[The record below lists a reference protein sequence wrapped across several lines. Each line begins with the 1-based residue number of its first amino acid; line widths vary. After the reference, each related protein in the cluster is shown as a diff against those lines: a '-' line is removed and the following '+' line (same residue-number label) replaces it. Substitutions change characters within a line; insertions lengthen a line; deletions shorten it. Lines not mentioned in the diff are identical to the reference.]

1 MSKVT
6 EQQQDGEQ
14 EESNVEPEP
23 EAENKA
29 VGSRVERTEDR
40 AFVTGHA
47 QYTDDI
53 ETARGA
59 HAAIVRSQYG
69 HARIESVDT
78 SAAEALDEVVAVFT
92 AADMDEA
99 TTPAPRKIPTMS
111 TDYIAVEPEL
121 FRPVIARERV
131 RYQGEPIAIVIAE
144 DRYAAADGVDAVQV
158 KYDRLD
164 AVTDPEAA
172 LEPDAPT
179 LHEDYEDNLAYEWE
193 FGDEDEV
200 EETFEEAAYTASVS
214 IDEQRVIPNA
224 IEPRAAIARYEPGS
238 EELEIEMSTQT
249 PHSDRH
255 ALSGIIQHP
264 EHKIHIDAPR
274 VGGGFG
280 AKIHNY
286 DVEALVP
293 WCARELE
300 TPVKWQ
306 AKRTEIHQTSSH
318 GRGLNYDGR
327 IALDEAGN
335 VLAVRADGLADVG
348 GYMSSHVHMLT
359 TIFSVDL
366 VPGQYEVP
374 ELYAHIQGAL
384 TNETPLDSF
393 RGVHEVPAITLI
405 ERLMDA
411 AAAEAGMD
419 PAELRRRNQIPS
431 DAFPYESVTGQRYDS
446 GNYRKALDKA
456 LDLVDYEELRE
467 RQAALRDEGR
477 YLGVGLSCYAHVS
490 GVGPADICKKAGIFK
505 THWESGRVTIPPSG
519 TVTAYCG
526 TMDFGMG
533 HDTIYAQ
540 IVSDELGIP
549 MDDIEVVEGDTRELN
564 DGTGTHAS
572 RSAVVGGSALVES
585 ARDVVE
591 KGREIAAYHFEASEN
606 DVEFADGEYY
616 VSGAPDRSM
625 TIQQVADQAH
635 RAFEL
640 PGEPGMEATTY
651 WLPDEL
657 TMTAGTHVAVVEVDP
672 ESGDVEFER
681 YVAVDDVGNQ
691 INPTIVEG
699 QLHGGIAQGISQAL
713 YEDVV
718 YDDTGNM
725 VTSSLQD
732 YAMPKSVHVPE
743 METESITT
751 PAPDNP
757 LGAKGVG
764 ETGPIA
770 ANPAVV
776 NAVCDA
782 LAPFGFGEDVDT
794 PITPEDVWRITNGD
808 AG

>member
-6 EQQQDGEQ
+6 EPGNEEEREQ
-14 EESNVEPEP
+14 
-23 EAENKA
+23 A

-40 AFVTGHA
+40 GFLTGTA

-53 ETARGA
+53 ETAGGA
-59 HAAIVRSQYG
+59 HAAVLRSQYG
-69 HARIESVDT
+69 HARIEAIDT
-78 SAAEALDEVVAVFT
+78 GPAEALDDVIATFT

-99 TTPAPRKIPTMS
+99 GTPAPRKIPTMS
-111 TDYIAVEPEL
+111 TEYIEVEPAL
-121 FRPVIARERV
+121 FRPVIARDRV
-131 RYQGEPIAIVIAE
+131 RYQGEPIAIVVAT
-144 DRYAAADGVDAVQV
+144 DRYAAADAVEAIDV
-158 KYDRLD
+158 EYDRLD

-172 LEPDAPT
+172 LEPGAPT
-179 LHEDYEDNLAYEWE
+179 IHEGYEDNLAYEWE
-193 FGDEDEV
+193 FGDEEAV
-200 EETFEEAAYTASVS
+200 AGVFEEAPYTASVS
-214 IDEQRVIPNA
+214 IDEQRVIPDA
-224 IEPRAAIARYEPGS
+224 IEPRAAIADYNPGS
-238 EELEIEMSTQT
+238 DDIEIRMSTQT

-255 ALSGIIQHP
+255 ALSGIIRHP

-300 TPVKWQ
+300 MPIKWQ
-306 AKRTEIHQTSSH
+306 ATRSEIHQTSSH
-318 GRGLNYDGR
+318 GRGLNYDGE
-327 IALDEAGN
+327 IALDEDGRI
-335 VLAVRADGLADVG
+335 LAVRADGLADVG
-348 GYMSSHVHMLT
+348 GYVSSHIHMLT

-366 VPGQYEVP
+366 IPGQYDVP
-374 ELYAHIQGAL
+374 ELYAHIRGAL
-384 TNETPLDSF
+384 TNATPLDSF

-405 ERLMDA
+405 ERLIDA
-411 AAAEAGMD
+411 AADEIGMD
-419 PAELRRRNQIPS
+419 PAELRRRNQIPA

-446 GNYRKALDKA
+446 GNYREALAAALDA
-456 LDLVDYEELRE
+456 VDYENLRDRQERLRE
-467 RQAALRDEGR
+467 EGR
-477 YLGVGLSCYAHVS
+477 YLGIGLSCYAHVS

-505 THWESGRVTIPPSG
+505 THWESGRVTVHPSG

-533 HDTIYAQ
+533 HETIYAQ
-540 IVSDELGIP
+540 ILSDQLGLPIE
-549 MDDIEVVEGDTRELN
+549 DIEVIEGDTRELN

-572 RSAVVGGSALVES
+572 RSAVVGGSALYES
-585 ARDVVE
+585 AQQVVE
-591 KGREIAAYHFEASEN
+591 KGREIAAYHLEAAEE
-606 DVEFADGEYY
+606 DVEFDDGEYY

-625 TIQQVADQAH
+625 TIQSVADEAH

-640 PGEPGMEATTY
+640 PGEPGMEATAY
-651 WLPDEL
+651 WLPEEL

-672 ESGDVEFER
+672 EEGEVEFER
-681 YVAVDDVGNQ
+681 YVAVDDVGNR
-691 INPTIVEG
+691 INPQIVEG

-718 YDDTGNM
+718 YDENGNM

-732 YAMPKSVHVPE
+732 YAVPKTFHVPE
-743 METESITT
+743 METETVTT

-770 ANPAVV
+770 ANPATV

-782 LAPFGFGEDVDT
+782 LAPFDFGRDVDT
-794 PITPEDVWRITNGD
+794 PITAEDIWRITSGEDGD
-808 AG
+808 G